1 MKKLSATLVAA
12 LFTISLI
19 EASTAQ
25 EPKESPQKS
34 VTQPTQARPK
44 GAVEIM
50 FEELKNRG
58 EEVVVFDGSKSSK
71 DNLPKGVV
79 NGNAIDLVAPGYP
92 AVARAAHISGRV
104 VVLVLIDPTGKV
116 IAAQPAEGDAMLH
129 APALKA
135 AKESRFKPTLSNN
148 KPVNVLGKIVYNFV
162 AL

>member
-1 MKKLSATLVAA
+1 
-12 LFTISLI
+12 
-19 EASTAQ
+19 
-25 EPKESPQKS
+25 
-34 VTQPTQARPK
+34 
-44 GAVEIM
+44 M

-71 DNLPKGVV
+71 DTSRKAWLMETLLTWWHRDIRPWPGRRTSQ
-79 NGNAIDLVAPGYP
+79 VAWWC
-92 AVARAAHISGRV
+92 
-104 VVLVLIDPTGKV
+104 LVLIDPTGKV
-116 IAAQPAEGDAMLH
+116 IAAQPAEGDTMLH